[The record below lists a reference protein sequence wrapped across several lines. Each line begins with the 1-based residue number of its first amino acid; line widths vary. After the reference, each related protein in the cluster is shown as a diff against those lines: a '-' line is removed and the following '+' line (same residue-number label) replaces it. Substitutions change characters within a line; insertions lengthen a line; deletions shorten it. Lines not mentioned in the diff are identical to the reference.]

1 MIIVK
6 AQFTTN
12 KVVGKGTGY
21 KRLRKHLKLWVGLV
35 ISAVAVW
42 FALSGINFGQVGDS
56 FSRLNWWWIL
66 ASLIPYFLNLFMKIT
81 RWQLLFSPSPKIRL
95 GRLWATLN
103 ISYLFNTVLP
113 ARLGE
118 IVRAYALSRSER
130 ISPVRVLSTIFL
142 EKIMDVMTMFI
153 FLIFLLPFLSLG
165 DDIKQAAFITGG
177 LVVVAFLVCMLMAA
191 FRKQSE
197 ALVRWVLRIVP
208 SRFREPIFGLV
219 REVLDVLGILLDFK
233 LSLNLWA
240 QSVVLWLMIV
250 VNYMFV
256 AFALNIPLKF
266 ELGMVL
272 LIALNLGMVVP
283 SAPGYIGVFE
293 ALVKVSLLPFFPG
306 QESMLVSLGL
316 LLHITG
322 YLPVIILGA
331 YYTWAEGLSFGKVP
345 ATPSVEEISAEA
357 ASHHP
362 AEAESEKKAEPTV
375 STKK

>member
-293 ALVKVSLLPFFPG
+293 ARVKVSLLPCFPG

-322 YLPVIILGA
+322 DLPVIILAA
-331 YYTWAEGLSFGKVP
+331 YYTGAECLSFGKVP

-362 AEAESEKKAEPTV
+362 VEAEPTV

>member
-1 MIIVK
+1 LK
-6 AQFTTN
+6 
-12 KVVGKGTGY
+12 
-21 KRLRKHLKLWVGLV
+21 KHLKLWVGLV
-35 ISAVAVW
+35 ISALAVW
-42 FALSGINFGQVGDS
+42 FALSGIKFDQVGDS
-56 FSRLNWWWIL
+56 FSRLNWWWL
-66 ASLIPYFLNLFMKIT
+66 LLSLIPYFLNLFMKIT
-81 RWQLLFSPSPKIRL
+81 RWQLLFSPGPKVRL

-118 IVRAYALSRSER
+118 IVRAYAISRSER
-130 ISPVRVLSTIFL
+130 ISPVRSLSTIFL
-142 EKIMDVMTMFI
+142 EKIMDVMTMFV
-153 FLIFLLPFLSLG
+153 FLVFLLPFLKLG

-177 LVVVAFLVCMLMAA
+177 LVVAAFLVCMLMAA

-197 ALVRWVLRIVP
+197 AIVRLFLRIVP
-208 SRFREPIFGLV
+208 GRFREPIFGLV
-219 REVLDVLGILLDFK
+219 SEVLDVLSILLNFK

-240 QSVVLWLMIV
+240 QSVVLWLLV
-250 VNYMFV
+250 VINYMFIG
-256 AFALNIPLKF
+256 FALNIPLNF

-306 QESMLVSLGL
+306 QESLLVSLGL

-331 YYTWAEGLSFGKVP
+331 YYTWAEGLSLGKVP
-345 ATPSVEEISAEA
+345 AIPSVEEIDAEA
-357 ASHHP
+357 ASHKHVTP
-362 AEAESEKKAEPTV
+362 TDEKVVPTV
-375 STKK
+375 SAQK

>member
-197 ALVRWVLRIVP
+197 ALVRWVLR
-208 SRFREPIFGLV
+208 
-219 REVLDVLGILLDFK
+219 EVLDVLGILLDFK

-362 AEAESEKKAEPTV
+362 VEAEPTV